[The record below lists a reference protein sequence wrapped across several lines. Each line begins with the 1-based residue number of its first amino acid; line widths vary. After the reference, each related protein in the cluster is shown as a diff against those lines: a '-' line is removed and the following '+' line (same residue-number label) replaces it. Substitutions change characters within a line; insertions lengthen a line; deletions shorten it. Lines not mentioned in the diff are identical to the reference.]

1 MFPLYQSLYKHLPPP
16 PTSLSNGLMIPGS
29 LPDLHQNQEMSSKGF
44 DTSNIF
50 AAAVAWHQQTLLR
63 TNSSPTISAP
73 VGANSEASSS
83 DSCLACQDDLDCRD
97 HGEVKRESTPS
108 DSGKPYLKFSVSAIL
123 SKCQQQQQQQNRPV
137 RYYIIPIARY
147 MLGKVHLKQTTLDSI
162 TLSFRI
168 SYHLFFY

>member
-1 MFPLYQSLYKHLPPP
+1 MSKKNEKRTMFPLYQSLYKHLPPP
-16 PTSLSNGLMIPGS
+16 PTSLSMIPGS
-29 LPDLHQNQEMSSKGF
+29 LPDLHQSQEMNSKTSAY

-63 TNSSPTISAP
+63 SNSSPTISAP

-123 SKCQQQQQQQNRPV
+123 SKCQQQQQQNGQV
-137 RYYIIPIARY
+137 RFENLY
-147 MLGKVHLKQTTLDSI
+147 
-162 TLSFRI
+162 
-168 SYHLFFY
+168 LF